1 MVFPGDLS
9 RRYALIDCENLTAA
23 AQLAAASR
31 WMGFGRVELFG
42 RAALMAPWR
51 AALTGLGISVAAETL
66 IAEDAPTQAADQ
78 AMARRVD
85 AIIAQGGAGLV
96 AIASN
101 DKGFDADIARLT
113 EAGIPAL
120 RCGDLTVPETLA
132 LVVREQSGEGWAA
145 AGGIGDH
152 LRRRFGII
160 LRGRVE
166 DLAKA
171 AGLEIS
177 RTKAGLM
184 LRLPNTA
191 PR

>member
-1 MVFPGDLS
+1 M
-9 RRYALIDCENLTAA
+9 E
-23 AQLAAASR
+23 
-31 WMGFGRVELFG
+31 
-42 RAALMAPWR
+42 
-51 AALTGLGISVAAETL
+51 
-66 IAEDAPTQAADQ
+66 
-78 AMARRVD
+78 
-85 AIIAQGGAGLV
+85 AIIAQGGVDLV

-113 EAGIPAL
+113 EAGIPAK

-132 LVVREQSGEGWAA
+132 LVVREQAGEGWAA

-184 LRLPNTA
+184 LRMKGCQPEPTA
-191 PR
+191 KDRSHDGG